1 MRIIKALLA
10 GAALSAL
17 SFACVAQEE
26 EGSEMFTYATY
37 YECGGGPLSVPD
49 EVIAD
54 DAERMN
60 GLVDDGTIAHWGWLA
75 HHTGGNW
82 QRVSYFQADSLD
94 ALLDAGDAIVGGD
107 DDDADADADADAAA
121 DDADDGPTFGSVCNR
136 HDDYIW
142 QVENG
147 NGSDDRGAVGFSV
160 YLVCDSSR
168 EERADEIVDA
178 HVAPILN
185 GLVED
190 GSLTSWGWSSHV
202 VGGRFRRLQ
211 TMTATDHK
219 TMLAARGKAI
229 DAIYADD
236 NSMGVELDDICGAH
250 VDYMWNIISE
260 K

>member
-10 GAALSAL
+10 GVVLSAL
-17 SFACVAQEE
+17 SFASVAQEE
-26 EGSEMFTYATY
+26 EAPERFTYATY
-37 YECGGGPLSVPD
+37 FECGGGPLSIAD
-49 EVIAD
+49 ENIAD
-54 DAERMN
+54 DAERLN
-60 GLVDDGTIAHWGWLA
+60 GLVDDGSIEHWGWLA

-82 QRVSYFQADSLD
+82 QRVLYYQADSLD
-94 ALLDAGDAIVGGD
+94 ALLDGGDAFNN
-107 DDDADADADADAAA
+107 DDADAAT
-121 DDADDGPTFGSVCNR
+121 DDDDDDGQGFGAVCNR
-136 HDDYIW
+136 HEDYIW

-147 NGSDDRGAVGFSV
+147 NGGEDRGSVGFSV
-160 YLVCDSSR
+160 YHICDSSR
-168 EERADEIVDA
+168 EERADEIVDE

-219 TMLAARGKAI
+219 TMMAARGEAI
-229 DAIYADD
+229 AAIYADD
-236 NSMGVELDDICGAH
+236 SAMGVEFNDICGTH

>member
-10 GAALSAL
+10 GIALSAL
-17 SFACVAQEE
+17 SFASVAQEE
-26 EGSEMFTYATY
+26 EAPERFTYATY
-37 YECGGGPLSVPD
+37 YECSGGGPLSIPD
-49 EVIAD
+49 EAIAD
-54 DAERMN
+54 DAERLD
-60 GLVDDGTIAHWGWLA
+60 GLVDDGTLAHWGWLA

-82 QRVSYFQADSLD
+82 QRIFYHQADSLE
-94 ALLDAGDAIVGGD
+94 ALLDGSDAINNRGD
-107 DDDADADADADAAA
+107 DDDADAAAD
-121 DDADDGPTFGSVCNR
+121 DDADDGPGFGAVCNR
-136 HDDYIW
+136 HNDYIW

-147 NGSDDRGAVGFSV
+147 SSLDERGAAGFSV
-160 YLVCDSSR
+160 YHVCDSSR
-168 EERADEIVDA
+168 EERADEIVDT

-219 TMLAARGKAI
+219 GMLAARGKAI

-236 NSMGVELDDICGAH
+236 SAMGIEFDDICGEH
-250 VDYMWNIISE
+250 VDYMWDIISE

>member
-1 MRIIKALLA
+1 MKIIKILA
-10 GAALSAL
+10 TTVVLTAM
-17 SFACVAQEE
+17 SFSSIAQEDE
-26 EGSEMFTYATY
+26 DAAEMFTYATY
-37 YECGGGPLSVPD
+37 FECGGGPLTAPD
-49 EVIAD
+49 EVMAD

-60 GLVDDGTIAHWGWLA
+60 GLVEDGTIAHWGWLA

-82 QRVSYFQADSLD
+82 QRVAYYQADSLD
-94 ALLDAGDAIVGGD
+94 ALLDAGAAIAGD
-107 DDDADADADADAAA
+107 DDDDDAA
-121 DDADDGPTFGSVCNR
+121 DDADDADDDAPTFGSVCNQ

-147 NGSDDRGAVGFSV
+147 NGGDARGSAGFSV
-160 YLVCDSSR
+160 YLLCDSNR
-168 EERADEIVDA
+168 EERADEIVDE

-211 TMTATDHK
+211 TMTGADHK
-219 TMLAARGKAI
+219 SLLAARGQAI

-236 NSMGVELDDICGAH
+236 NEMGAELNDICGNH
-250 VDYMWNIISE
+250 VDYMWDITHE
-260 K
+260 M